1 MVIYNNIQNKSDD
14 TDKRIS
20 QRLTE
25 SIRTISDLSRGSGEN
40 SWYTDQFSGTSSAS
54 PIVVG
59 ALACLQSIH
68 LTRGGRQLPYTI
80 VREMLRTTGS
90 PQQEAPGR
98 PASQRI
104 SNLPDLRALISR
116 LNGF

>member
-1 MVIYNNIQNKSDD
+1 M
-14 TDKRIS
+14 
-20 QRLTE
+20 
-25 SIRTISDLSRGSGEN
+25 
-40 SWYTDQFSGTSSAS
+40 
-54 PIVVG
+54 
-59 ALACLQSIH
+59 QSIH

-104 SNLPDLRALISR
+104 AIYPIC
-116 LNGF
+116 GH